1 MFIAVQGKYINVNHI
16 IMVEKIDTSSAKIF
30 LSNQNEPI
38 EVALSYASILGK
50 INRALGIL
58 EENEEYK
65 IPSAD
70 EMEKW
75 ELESAI
81 ENGGGFW
88 LDQ

>member
-1 MFIAVQGKYINVNHI
+1 MKMFISVQGEFINVNHI
-16 IMVEKIDTSSAKIF
+16 IMVEKIDANSVKIF
-30 LSNQNEPI
+30 LSHQNEPI
-38 EVALSYASILGK
+38 EIALSYASILGK

-58 EENEEYK
+58 EEMQE
-65 IPSAD
+65 
-70 EMEKW
+70 W

>member
-1 MFIAVQGKYINVNHI
+1 MFIAVQGKFININHI
-16 IMVEKIDTSSAKIF
+16 IMVEKIDASSAKIF
-30 LSNQNEPI
+30 LSHQNEPI

-58 EENEEYK
+58 EETEEDK
-65 IPSAD
+65 MPSVD
-70 EMEKW
+70 EMQEW